1 MVSRGFIVFIF
12 QWCKNTL
19 KFVYSLGIY
28 AYASDTSRYVFPKI
42 SVNNSGIKHIHTTE
56 NSSAKITSLAGAAA
70 VFLQVHM
77 SSTVT
82 N

>member
-1 MVSRGFIVFIF
+1 MQMILPGMF
-12 QWCKNTL
+12 
-19 KFVYSLGIY
+19 
-28 AYASDTSRYVFPKI
+28 FPKI

-82 N
+82 NSCGIMSLMIT